1 MVQDHKHLPEV
12 QQPCGFPAADSW
24 QEGSCCFPHAE
35 YHFSLCSSLEMF
47 WGLGPDR
54 QMASFL
60 LSYFAL
66 VSSASQ
72 LAMMEVGTSLLIVF
86 LIRLDGLKEERG

>member
-1 MVQDHKHLPEV
+1 
-12 QQPCGFPAADSW
+12 
-24 QEGSCCFPHAE
+24 
-35 YHFSLCSSLEMF
+35 MF

-60 LSYFAL
+60 LWYFAL

-86 LIRLDGLKEERG
+86 LIRLDSLKEERG